1 MSTNRGKE
9 SKSNDYYNNLKLSAH
24 LFRRTRDLYRH
35 IEGRLYSK
43 IEGFIEKKL
52 KILVLF
58 NFWVHIRANRCE
70 QKKFDYYNNN
80 SK

>member
-1 MSTNRGKE
+1 MSTNRGEE

-43 IEGFIEKKL
+43 IEGFIKKKL
-52 KILVLF
+52 KISVLKHY
-58 NFWVHIRANRCE
+58 WVHLRDYKCE
-70 QKKFDYYNNN
+70 QKKFNDCNNN
-80 SK
+80 S